1 MYNNNGTQPSP
12 GGHLA
17 GYAETMARVNAEL
30 DAEANARRMNIEG
43 YNEGLDVGQA
53 AGYQNGYTAG
63 RLSGWNQAVDLG
75 NADMREQKS
84 ITRQVEAQ
92 RDALQAEVDRQQ
104 QLIAQ
109 LEARLDAER
118 AAATKTI
125 AQWKTYSEGL
135 KAQRDQAQ
143 QKLDALQGVVTQ
155 LRATT
160 SRIEAQL
167 CAMTES
173 RDNIAS
179 DHAQQLWLHQR
190 GLVFIDTVRN
200 VLETLTGDDCPYA
213 EEVRDMFSSAWQEEV
228 QRAIETGHMKESPI
242 HDPSFVLAYPQT
254 GQLIVEMLQRAGQ
267 QYNPEPEADEDFLP

>member
-1 MYNNNGTQPSP
+1 MYNNNGAQPSQ

-17 GYAETMARVNAEL
+17 GYNEAMARVAAEVNAERQ
-30 DAEANARRMNIEG
+30 AAFG
-43 YNEGLDVGQA
+43 YQSGIAAGHE
-53 AGYQNGYTAG
+53 AGYQEGHNAG
-63 RLSGWNQAVDLG
+63 RLSGWNQAVRLG
-75 NADMREQKS
+75 NEELEGQKD
-84 ITRQVEAQ
+84 ITRQVATQ
-92 RDALQAEVDRQQ
+92 RDALQAEVNRQR

-135 KAQRDQAQ
+135 KTQRDQVQ
-143 QKLDALQGVVTQ
+143 QKFDALQGVLTQ

-160 SRIEAQL
+160 SRIETQL
-167 CAMTES
+167 SVMTED
-173 RDNIAS
+173 RNKAAS

-200 VLETLTGDDCPYA
+200 VLETLTGDECPYA

-228 QRAIETGHMKESPI
+228 QRAIEAGHMKESPI

-267 QYNPEPEADEDFLP
+267 QYNPEPEATEDFLP